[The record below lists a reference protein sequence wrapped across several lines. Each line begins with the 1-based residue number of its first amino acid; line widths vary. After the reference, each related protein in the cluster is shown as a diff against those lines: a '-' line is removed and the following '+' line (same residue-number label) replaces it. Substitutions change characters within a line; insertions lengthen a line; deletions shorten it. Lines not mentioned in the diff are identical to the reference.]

1 MWGNWDSIHLFH
13 SISLMWELYQQ
24 QLLTGWQYTVN
35 ISMYTQHFKSLT
47 QHPSQ
52 LNSNAVCSLT
62 EDTSLSRSQ
71 VILKVSLY
79 VHMLSCVNYWNIC
92 LKSFQLHPKLN
103 TWALHYVFGD
113 VILGVT
119 VECNMSW
126 HSRKSRDISNNIHN
140 GSVQVKDLGHESEP
154 AWTIAGNW
162 NR

>member
-1 MWGNWDSIHLFH
+1 MQCVVLQKT
-13 SISLMWELYQQ
+13 LLYQD
-24 QLLTGWQYTVN
+24 
-35 ISMYTQHFKSLT
+35 HK
-47 QHPSQ
+47 
-52 LNSNAVCSLT
+52 
-62 EDTSLSRSQ
+62 

-154 AWTIAGNW
+154 A
-162 NR
+162 